1 MTLFQFHVSSVA
13 PARGS
18 GEMFHRPSATGS
30 ASLVLSIDHTGD
42 ADIDIQHT
50 ETGHGLDG

>member
-18 GEMFHRPSATGS
+18 GEMFHRPSATGF
-30 ASLVLSIDHTGD
+30 ASLILSIDHTGD
-42 ADIDIQHT
+42 ADVDIQHT